1 MVLRIFRIPGI
12 TSLIK
17 LIQIAPGQLKPD
29 GTAMLVIAVTQSS
42 HGPGLVRRGDLLPQ
56 HQQFDVLGRRRAA
69 AQNQPAAEPDE
80 DQVEQAK
87 RHG

>member
-1 MVLRIFRIPGI
+1 MVLRIFCIPGI

-42 HGPGLVRRGDLLPQ
+42 HGPGLVRRAVTSCRSTSSSTFLD
-56 HQQFDVLGRRRAA
+56 A
-69 AQNQPAAEPDE
+69 DE
-80 DQVEQAK
+80 RLSRTSQLQSRTK
-87 RHG
+87 IR